1 MGALIKPKIKHLNI
15 SEWMIL
21 SKNEILEKIQIEKTV
36 ENFEQNLRRAYAL
49 HDLLNT
55 ERNLNDAT

>member
-1 MGALIKPKIKHLNI
+1 
-15 SEWMIL
+15 MIL